1 MSNTYVHKDLAKA
14 KKGIITWKKMNR
26 KIRYC
31 NCEYCQKNRK
41 FFDKKNREA
50 AKQDLKIWEGGY

>member
-1 MSNTYVHKDLAKA
+1 MSDTYRHKDLAKA
-14 KKGIITWKKMNR
+14 KNGIISWKKMKR

-31 NCEYCQKNRK
+31 TCEYCQENRK

-50 AKQDLKIWEGGY
+50 AKQDLKIWESGA